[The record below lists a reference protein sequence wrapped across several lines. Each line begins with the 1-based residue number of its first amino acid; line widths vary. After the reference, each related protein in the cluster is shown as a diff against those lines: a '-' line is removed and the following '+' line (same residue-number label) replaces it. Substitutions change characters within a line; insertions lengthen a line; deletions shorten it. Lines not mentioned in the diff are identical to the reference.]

1 MSSDALCRWL
11 HEKLESLPLVKF
23 PFDITKLPDTGIYF
37 FYEEGEKSTHTN
49 NNHDD
54 DNSGTNNNNN
64 NSSTSTTKSKPR
76 IVRISTCRQDNF
88 RRRISEDFLLNEA
101 KMMTFTIANAKPS
114 DRSIFRK
121 NIGRAL
127 LNRENDYYQKIWEI
141 DFTIRQNCNERG
153 ILRNIQKEKEIE
165 STITK
170 ILREKFSFRFIP
182 FDESQAKKRIGRS
195 GIEESKLIGIVASCN
210 LCKASANWLG
220 KYSPIP
226 QIRNGKLWLSEEEEE
241 ERYLNSPGL
250 TEKEREEFE
259 NAIVNIK

>member
-54 DNSGTNNNNN
+54 DNSGTNNNNNN

-127 LNRENDYYQKIWEI
+127 LNKENDYYQKIWEI
-141 DFTIRQNCNERG
+141 DFTIRENCNKYG
-153 ILRNIQKEKEIE
+153 IMRNIQKEKQIE

-182 FDESQAKKRIGRS
+182 FEGQAKKMVDDDTAR
-195 GIEESKLIGIVASCN
+195 IEEGKLIGTVASCN
-210 LCKASANWLG
+210 LCKASDNWLG
-220 KYSPIP
+220 KYSPTS
-226 QIRNGKLWLSEEEEE
+226 QIRSGKLWLSEQEEH
-241 ERYLNSPGL
+241 YLNSPAL
-250 TEKEREEFE
+250 SEQDKQKLE
-259 NAIVNIK
+259 NAIINTK

>member
-1 MSSDALCRWL
+1 MSSELCRWL
-11 HEKLESLPLVKF
+11 HQKLESLPLMRF
-23 PFDITKLPDTGIYF
+23 PFDISKLPDNDGTIHF
-37 FYEEGEKSTHTN
+37 FYEEGENSTHIN
-49 NNHDD
+49 N
-54 DNSGTNNNNN
+54 DNDSK
-64 NSSTSTTKSKPR
+64 NSSISITKAKPR
-76 IVRISTCRQDNF
+76 IVRLGIPHKEGNF
-88 RRRISEDFLLNEA
+88 RSTISEHFLLNEL
-101 KMMTFTIANAKPS
+101 KMMNFTISNAKPS

-127 LNRENDYYQKIWEI
+127 LNKENDYYQKIWEI
-141 DFTIRQNCNERG
+141 DFTIRENCNNYG
-153 ILRNIQKEKEIE
+153 IMRNIQKEKEIE

-220 KYSPIP
+220 KYSPILK
-226 QIRNGKLWLSEEEEE
+226 IRNGKLWLSEEEGEEGGEE
-241 ERYLNSPGL
+241 EQYLNSPGL